1 MLKYKSAIMRCSWK
15 IGYYSTFNG
24 KSWLIYSLISAL
36 NMDISHLSAFGK
48 KGFFL
53 PFIAPSDFSG
63 INYLLTPLMYIM
75 SKPHITTG
83 SKASKERTRSV
94 ITKDARRVSFWLL
107 FWKGIFNRKSP
118 IKGAM
123 GKKGYCWTLMWHWL
137 AWLFLFRLA
146 LMDVWSLLSSL
157 QPPFEFQ
164 YLLVVNK
171 HPRFLDEM

>member
-1 MLKYKSAIMRCSWK
+1 
-15 IGYYSTFNG
+15 
-24 KSWLIYSLISAL
+24 
-36 NMDISHLSAFGK
+36 MDISHLSAFGK

-146 LMDVWSLLSSL
+146 LMDVWSLLSSWFAIATPL
-157 QPPFEFQ
+157 WISISSSGQQ
-164 YLLVVNK
+164 TSK
-171 HPRFLDEM
+171 IPRWNVEWH

>member
-1 MLKYKSAIMRCSWK
+1 MFVKKSVIRVPSMA
-15 IGYYSTFNG
+15 